1 MLQLPWYSLT
11 GIVLIFQL
19 LVPASAR
26 ADETANAPSLAR
38 GPRLAPIGDALLTL
52 TQAESLAQ
60 THAPWLAHHRTNA
73 NAAAERAAYAG
84 RLPDPQLVLGA
95 LNVPTD
101 TWKLDQEDM
110 TMTMIGLRQSFPPG
124 DTLALRSQRAE
135 KELTREEAK
144 IEVERRN
151 LLKQVRQAWLELYFQ
166 EESLRRLQDLRLLQ
180 QKQLQAAEGRSRAA
194 ADMQQVVIRAH
205 QAVARVNEREPMLKA
220 QIARTR
226 AQLGRW
232 IGSAAALPLPAA
244 LPVLPA
250 PATDFD
256 AARHPE
262 WLASEAMLEGAR
274 LEVDMARQDYKPAW
288 MLDLSYGLRRPMA
301 DGTER
306 PNMATAMVTLDL
318 PVFRAKRQ
326 DRRLAEKQAMESGAR
341 FESEDKRRELEAMYQ
356 SMRAEYEAL
365 AERAKIFDE
374 QLLPAMRR
382 EAQKTIAGFARDQT
396 EFRDAQ
402 MKVLDTELE
411 YTRVRVD
418 FAKTQAELLY
428 LTGEQL

>member
-1 MLQLPWYSLT
+1 MPALPFYSLI
-11 GIVLIFQL
+11 GIVLVIPL
-19 LVPASAR
+19 LAPAAAR
-26 ADETANAPSLAR
+26 ADE
-38 GPRLAPIGDALLTL
+38 ALLTL
-52 TQAESLAQ
+52 TLTRAESLALEQ
-60 THAPWLAHHRTNA
+60 APALARARTNVSA
-73 NAAAERAAYAG
+73 SAERVVYEG

-95 LNVPTD
+95 INVPTD
-101 TWKLDQEDM
+101 SFSFREEDM
-110 TMTMIGLRQSFPPG
+110 TMSMIGIRQSFPPG
-124 DTLALRSQRAE
+124 DTLALKGRRAE

-144 IEVERRN
+144 VEVERRN

-166 EESLRRLQDLRLLQ
+166 QESLRRLQESRRLQ
-180 QKQLQAAEGRSRAA
+180 QKLLEAAEGRYRAA
-194 ADMQQVVIRAH
+194 ADMQQVAIRAR

-232 IGSAAALPLPAA
+232 IGAAATLPLPAA
-244 LPVLPA
+244 LPVLPV

-262 WLASEAMLEGAR
+262 WLASEAMFDAAR

-288 MLDLSYGLRRPMA
+288 MLDLSYGLRRPMP

-306 PNMATAMVTLDL
+306 PNMVTAMVTLDL

-326 DRRLAEKQAMESGAR
+326 DRRLAEKQAMENGAR
-341 FESEDKRRELEAMYQ
+341 FEAEDKRRELEAMHQ
-356 SMRAEYEAL
+356 SMRAEYDAL
-365 AERAKIFDE
+365 AERARIFEE

-382 EAQKTIAGFARDQT
+382 ESQVTIAGFARDQT
-396 EFRDAQ
+396 EYRDAQ

-418 FAKTQAELLY
+418 LARTQAELLY
-428 LTGEQL
+428 LTGEQP

>member
-1 MLQLPWYSLT
+1 MLALLFYSLT
-11 GIVLIFQL
+11 GIILIFQL
-19 LVPASAR
+19 LVPANAR
-26 ADETANAPSLAR
+26 AD
-38 GPRLAPIGDALLTL
+38 DALLTL

-73 NAAAERAAYAG
+73 NAAAERVVYAG

-101 TWKLDQEDM
+101 TWKFDQEDM

-124 DTLALRSQRAE
+124 DTLALRGRRAQ

-144 IEVERRN
+144 IEAERRN
-151 LLKQVRQAWLELYFQ
+151 LLKQVRQTWLELYFQ
-166 EESLRRLQDLRLLQ
+166 EESLRRLQDLRRLQ

-194 ADMQQVVIRAH
+194 ADMQQVVIRAR

-232 IGSAAALPLPAA
+232 IGSVAALPLPDV
-244 LPVLPA
+244 LPVLPV
-250 PATDFD
+250 PATEFD
-256 AARHPE
+256 TARHPE

-288 MLDLSYGLRRPMA
+288 MLDLSYGLRRPMP

-306 PNMATAMVTLDL
+306 PNMATAMVTFDL

-356 SMRAEYEAL
+356 SMRAEYAAL
-365 AERAKIFDE
+365 TERAKIFEE

-382 EAQKTIAGFARDQT
+382 ESQVTIAGFARDQT
-396 EFRDAQ
+396 EYRDAQ

-418 FAKTQAELLY
+418 LAKTQAELLY
-428 LTGEQL
+428 LTGE

>member
-1 MLQLPWYSLT
+1 MQSVLP
-11 GIVLIFQL
+11 
-19 LVPASAR
+19 VPAS
-26 ADETANAPSLAR
+26 E
-38 GPRLAPIGDALLTL
+38 
-52 TQAESLAQ
+52 
-60 THAPWLAHHRTNA
+60 
-73 NAAAERAAYAG
+73 
-84 RLPDPQLVLGA
+84 
-95 LNVPTD
+95 
-101 TWKLDQEDM
+101 
-110 TMTMIGLRQSFPPG
+110 
-124 DTLALRSQRAE
+124 
-135 KELTREEAK
+135 
-144 IEVERRN
+144 
-151 LLKQVRQAWLELYFQ
+151 
-166 EESLRRLQDLRLLQ
+166 
-180 QKQLQAAEGRSRAA
+180 
-194 ADMQQVVIRAH
+194 
-205 QAVARVNEREPMLKA
+205 
-220 QIARTR
+220 
-226 AQLGRW
+226 
-232 IGSAAALPLPAA
+232 
-244 LPVLPA
+244 
-250 PATDFD
+250 FD
-256 AARHPE
+256 AAHHPE

-288 MLDLSYGLRRPMA
+288 MLDVSYGLRRPMA

-356 SMRAEYEAL
+356 SMRAEYDAL

-418 FAKTQAELLY
+418 LAKTQAELLY
-428 LTGEQL
+428 LTGEQP

>member
-1 MLQLPWYSLT
+1 MPVLRFYPLI
-11 GIVLIFQL
+11 GIILIFPL
-19 LVPASAR
+19 LAPAAAC
-26 ADETANAPSLAR
+26 ADETT
-38 GPRLAPIGDALLTL
+38 LTL
-52 TQAESLAQ
+52 TRAESLAL
-60 THAPWLAHHRTNA
+60 THAPWLAHHRTNVD
-73 NAAAERAAYAG
+73 AAAERAVYEG

-101 TWKLDQEDM
+101 TWKLDREDM
-110 TMTMIGLRQSFPPG
+110 TMTMVGIRQSFPPG
-124 DTLALRSQRAE
+124 DTLALKGRRAQ
-135 KELTREEAK
+135 KELAREEAK
-144 IEVERRN
+144 LEAERRN

-166 EESLRRLQDLRLLQ
+166 QESLRFLQEARRLQ
-180 QKQLQAAEGRSRAA
+180 QKLLEAAEGRYRAA
-194 ADMQQVVIRAH
+194 ADMQQVVIRAR

-232 IGSAAALPLPAA
+232 IGTAAALQLPAA
-244 LPVLPA
+244 LPLLPA

-262 WLASEAMLEGAR
+262 WLASEAMFDAAR
-274 LEVDMARQDYKPAW
+274 LEVDMARQDYRPAW
-288 MLDLSYGLRRPMA
+288 MLDLSYGLRRPMP

-341 FESEDKRRELEAMYQ
+341 FESEDKRRELEAMHQ
-356 SMRAEYEAL
+356 SMRAEYDAL
-365 AERAKIFDE
+365 AERARIFE
-374 QLLPAMRR
+374 AQLLPAIRR
-382 EAQKTIAGFARDQT
+382 EAQVTVAGFARDQV
-396 EFRDAQ
+396 EYRDAQ
-402 MKVLDTELE
+402 MKALDAEQE

-418 FAKTQAELLY
+418 LAKTQAELLY
-428 LTGEQL
+428 LTGEQP